1 MSHGYPG
8 LLLASGA
15 RRNGLRIRIRNPKST
30 MLLSCRAIL
39 FDLDGTLVSSIA
51 AVDRAWTI
59 WCNEHGLDPTV
70 VLPQIHGR
78 RAADS
83 VRAVAPHLDADR
95 ELARLEELESTD
107 TRGVTVTPG
116 ALEFVEQLPAHSWG
130 IVTSGS
136 PAVANSRIEATHFP
150 RPKVFVTADQ
160 IARGKPAP
168 DPFLRGA
175 ELLGLEPAEIL
186 AFEDADPGIK
196 SANSAGMAVVSVGC
210 AHELARTSIRDFS
223 QLRLL
228 SSVDRTL
235 KIEILSPEV

>member
-1 MSHGYPG
+1 
-8 LLLASGA
+8 
-15 RRNGLRIRIRNPKST
+15 

-39 FDLDGTLVSSIA
+39 FDLDGTLVNSIA

-59 WCNEHGLDPTV
+59 WCNEQGLDPKV

-83 VRAVAPHLDADR
+83 VKVVAPHLDADS

-107 TRGVTVTPG
+107 TRGVTLAPG
-116 ALEFVEQLPAHSWG
+116 ALEFVRQLPAGSWG

-136 PAVANSRIEATHFP
+136 PAVANSRIDATRFP
-150 RPKVFVTADQ
+150 RPSVFVTADQ

-175 ELLGLEPAEIL
+175 ELLDVAPEYIL
-186 AFEDADPGIK
+186 AFEDADPGIR
-196 SANSAGMAVVSVGC
+196 SAHAAGMAVISIGSE
-210 AHELARTSIRDFS
+210 HELALASIRDFT
-223 QLRLL
+223 QLKLL
-228 SSVDRTL
+228 SNVDRTL